1 MKQRRQA
8 SVSFAHALTSTQPKP
23 TTMKHSAIRSPQLAT
38 SLLFAA
44 LSVIPVQAKVD
55 FEKQVL
61 PFLKERCFECHQAP
75 RTENGK
81 LKKPKADLR
90 LDDPVEFMKG
100 GENGVVVTPKSSSKS
115 PIFESVTLPKDDD
128 KHMPPKGDPLAP
140 AEIALL
146 RSWIDEGADFGTW
159 GKPPGAAPKD
169 AFTDAKPIEVKP
181 RDHDLFYAKLSQ
193 GVKPLTEAQTK
204 EALKGGAQVFQLK
217 ADSGLVRVDFL
228 TGVTACTDEKL
239 AVLLPIKENIAQLDL
254 GRTKITDAAL
264 KTIAQLPRL
273 AQLDLRQTAV
283 TDAGLEPLTK
293 LKNLQTLNLHGTQV
307 TDAGLKQLAAIKT
320 LKTVYLWGS
329 KATEAG
335 AKQLTASI
343 KGVKVILK

>member
-1 MKQRRQA
+1 MK
-8 SVSFAHALTSTQPKP
+8 LP
-23 TTMKHSAIRSPQLAT
+23 AIRFPKLAPA
-38 SLLFAA
+38 LALAA
-44 LSVIPVQAKVD
+44 MSALPLHAKVD

-61 PFLKERCFECHQAP
+61 PFLKERCFDCHQAP

-146 RSWIDEGADFGTW
+146 RNWIDEGADFGTW
-159 GKPPGAAPKD
+159 GKPPGAASKD
-169 AFTDAKPIEVKP
+169 AFAEAKPVETKP
-181 RDHDLFYAKLSQ
+181 REHDLFYAKLAQ
-193 GVKPLTEAQTK
+193 GLKPLTEAQIK
-204 EALKGGAQVFQLK
+204 EAGKGGAQVFQLK
-217 ADSGLVRVDFL
+217 PDGGLVRADFL
-228 TGVTACTDEKL
+228 TGVSVCTDEKL

-254 GRTKITDAAL
+254 GRTKITDAGI

-273 AQLDLRQTAV
+273 VQLDLRQTAV

-293 LKNLQTLNLHGTQV
+293 LKNLQSLNLYGTQV
-307 TDAGLKQLAAIKT
+307 TDAGLKQLAAIKS

-329 KATEAG
+329 KATDAG

-343 KGVKVILK
+343 KGVKVVLK